1 MTVNKL
7 LEEMRKLKG
16 IVGETNVDI
25 HLDGEDFNLDAVIY
39 NGDPDSPRVVLV
51 GTMMKKVGEA

>member
-1 MTVNKL
+1 MTVNEL

-25 HLDGEDFNLDAVIY
+25 NLNGGDFNLDVVVY

-51 GTMMKKVGEA
+51 GTTMKA